1 MVLPHSPARAGAWL
15 LDATAETLAAAG
27 LPAANTPL
35 VLLRLSR
42 FRLKCATVG
51 LQSLFRARA
60 ARAAFATTAQAP
72 KKLPEQPAA
81 TPAETAEAT
90 RTDTEA
96 KEDTKEKT
104 KEEDAES
111 REMRVR
117 DSAAREIL
125 TTERSYNQQLAVM
138 DDLLYTPLMA
148 RARDER
154 RAVITETEVRLLFSD
169 VQVLRSISTS
179 FLRSLEERFRCWDG
193 ARTRLGDIFL
203 GMMPFFRV
211 YADYSRNYDKAISYV
226 AAQPRTAPLR
236 AFFRA
241 QIAKA
246 PTAALRSMDLASLL
260 IVPVQRIPR
269 YPLLLKELLKHTPA
283 THPDHADLGAAL
295 AGIAQVAGWVN
306 EFVRKGE
313 EARMCVRLSRELVG
327 MDEPLLVASRTF
339 VREGEVVELAP
350 ADRPRRR
357 VLLLFSDILVVA
369 DPKYDGP
376 FFAPTRA
383 TPGAADAA
391 AGSSTSGGGGGGA
404 ALGIAPA
411 GTDDTLDTGTGTL
424 LGTRRLKPRFHFVAK
439 QRLATT
445 RLDDAEPFSADFPFC
460 FSVRRDR
467 PGEQPTV
474 YAAEN
479 AESKAAWLAALSD
492 TIAQRR
498 DVEER
503 MDRYKDQAAASKA
516 DLVKAMLGA
525 KYRSTALASS
535 GSALASSPLRKS
547 REQVWRTLRPEEKEA
562 LAQKARE
569 YARQVEESAA
579 QQEAAEKGHDKHTK
593 RSSKKRARS
602 KPKASP
608 ESHAQGTAGDSPQGT
623 PRTDE
628 IK

>member
-1 MVLPHSPARAGAWL
+1 MVLPPGPARAGAWL

-60 ARAAFATTAQAP
+60 ARAAFAQAP
-72 KKLPEQPAA
+72 KKPPTPETAASETATATPPAA
-81 TPAETAEAT
+81 TTTTPETEPET
-90 RTDTEA
+90 KKKKK
-96 KEDTKEKT
+96 KED
-104 KEEDAES
+104 EDAEA

-138 DDLLYTPLMA
+138 DDLLYAPLMA

-154 RAVITETEVRLLFSD
+154 RAVVTETEVRLLFSD

-179 FLRSLEERFRCWDG
+179 FLRSLEERFRSWDG
-193 ARTRLGDIFL
+193 ARTKLGDIFL
-203 GMMPFFRV
+203 GMVPFFRV

-226 AAQPRTAPLR
+226 AAQPRTAALR
-236 AFFRA
+236 SFFRA

-260 IVPVQRIPR
+260 IMPVQRIPR

-283 THPDHADLGAAL
+283 SHPDHADLVAAL

-327 MDEPLLVASRTF
+327 LDEPLLVASRTF
-339 VREGEVVELAP
+339 VREGEVVEVAP
-350 ADRPRRR
+350 AERPRRR
-357 VLLLFSDILVVA
+357 VLLLFSDVLIVA

-376 FFAPTRA
+376 FFAPTRS
-383 TPGAADAA
+383 TPGLADAA
-391 AGSSTSGGGGGGA
+391 GGSNGSGA
-404 ALGIAPA
+404 AIGVAPA

-424 LGTRRLKPRFHFVAK
+424 LGTRRLKPRFQFVAK
-439 QRLATT
+439 QLLART
-445 RLDDAEPFSADFPFC
+445 LVEDAAPFSAEFSFC
-460 FSVRRDR
+460 FGVRRDK
-467 PGEQPTV
+467 PGEPQV
-474 YAAEN
+474 LYAAES
-479 AESKAAWLAALSD
+479 AEAKAAWLTALND
-492 TIAQRR
+492 AVAQRR
-498 DVEER
+498 DVEQR
-503 MDRYKDQAAASKA
+503 MDRFKDQAAASKA

-535 GSALASSPLRKS
+535 GGAGTPSPLRKS

-579 QQEAAEKGHDKHTK
+579 QQETEEQDQDKHTK
-593 RSSKKRARS
+593 HSSKKRARS
-602 KPKASP
+602 KSKH
-608 ESHAQGTAGDSPQGT
+608 SHAHSTSQESPGTEET
-623 PRTDE
+623 
-628 IK
+628 K